1 MAQQIMKAP
10 IRSMTQN
17 FVHIFER
24 GDAAKPTLLLLHGTG
39 GDERN
44 LLDLGRG
51 TAPDVSLLSVRG
63 KVLENGM
70 PRFFRR
76 LAEGVFDLE
85 DLRLRTD
92 ELADF
97 IAEAKQKYGIG
108 KLIALGYS
116 NGANIAASLLLQR
129 PEALDGAMLLRAT
142 VPFSPPAVPD
152 LSGKNILML
161 SGLMDPIIPADNS
174 RLLAAMFEKAGAKI
188 EHNIA
193 PVGHNLVQGDFTALK
208 EWFAAL

>member
-1 MAQQIMKAP
+1 MKAP

-24 GDAAKPTLLLLHGTG
+24 RDAAKPTLLLLHGTG

-129 PEALDGAMLLRAT
+129 PEALDGAMLL
-142 VPFSPPAVPD
+142 PD